1 MRVKLDNKGHY
12 LVSDPYCYW
21 VAKEVTAEKTGK
33 PYDRTVSGYY
43 AKPLDAIESF
53 IDRKVRASEAE
64 DIVQLMKEVE
74 DLKKMVKSWKPK
86 VEGTRSKKD
95 E

>member
-1 MRVKLDNKGHY
+1 MRVKLDNNGHY
-12 LVSDPYCYW
+12 LVSDPFCYW
-21 VAKEVTAEKTGK
+21 VAKEVTAEKSGK
-33 PYDRTVSGYY
+33 VYDRVVSGYY

-64 DIVQLMKEVE
+64 DIKQLMKEVE

-86 VEGTRSKKD
+86 VERTRGKKD
-95 E
+95 D

>member
-12 LVSDPYCYW
+12 LISDPYCYW
-21 VAKEVTAEKTGK
+21 VAKEVTAESGKT
-33 PYDRTVSGYY
+33 YDRVVSGYY

-64 DIVQLMKEVE
+64 DIVQLMKEVDE
-74 DLKKMVKSWKPK
+74 LKKMVKTWKPK
-86 VEGTRSKKD
+86 VERTRGK